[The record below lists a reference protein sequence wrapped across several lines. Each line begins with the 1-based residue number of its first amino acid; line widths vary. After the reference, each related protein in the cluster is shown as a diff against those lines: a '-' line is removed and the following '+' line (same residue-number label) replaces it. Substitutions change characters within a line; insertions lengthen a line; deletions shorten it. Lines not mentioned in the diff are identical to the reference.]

1 LGWYKIFYNI
11 KLNTFTIFY
20 KIKDKKS
27 IEKLLL
33 HIKTLTEKQTR
44 NTFTICY
51 ENCKKELKFL

>member
-11 KLNTFTIFY
+11 KLNTFTIYY
-20 KIKDKKS
+20 KVKDKKS

-44 NTFTICY
+44 NTFKICY
-51 ENCKKELKFL
+51 ENCKKEL